1 MIIVS
6 KACNV
11 ISPLFLPYTIQ
22 AILDKD
28 STTALIY
35 IGLQIGLRSFGLL
48 AREIQAALYQTVKK
62 FA

>member
-22 AILDKD
+22 AIIDKD
-28 STTALIY
+28 TTTALIY

-48 AREIQAALYQTVKK
+48 AREIQAAL
-62 FA
+62 